1 MGDLTTAITL
11 ATNAHSGQLRKITGE
26 PYIFHPMRV
35 MLKAS
40 QFGEKYGII
49 AILHDT
55 LEDTTLTEVD
65 LIQAGFSAE
74 IRDAIGTLT
83 KFKGVQYDEYLQGVR
98 SNPLALIVKILD
110 IEDNLSDMET
120 VGVFNPDMELNLRA
134 KYANALRVLRGR

>member
-1 MGDLTTAITL
+1 MDLTKAITL
-11 ATNAHSGQLRKITGE
+11 ATNAHAGQFRKINGE

-55 LEDTTLTEVD
+55 LEDTKLTVQD
-65 LIQAGFSAE
+65 LISEGFSDE
-74 IRDAIGTLT
+74 IILAVETLT
-83 KFKGVQYDEYLQGVR
+83 KLKGAPYNEYLTKVR
-98 SNPLALIVKILD
+98 NNPVALVVKILD

-120 VGVFNPDMELNLRA
+120 VGVFDKDMELNLRT
-134 KYANALRVLRGR
+134 KYANALRFLRGR